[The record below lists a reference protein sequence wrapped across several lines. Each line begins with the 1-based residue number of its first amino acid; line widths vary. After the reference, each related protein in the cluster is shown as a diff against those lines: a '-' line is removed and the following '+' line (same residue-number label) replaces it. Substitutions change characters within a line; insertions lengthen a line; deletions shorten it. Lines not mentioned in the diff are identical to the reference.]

1 MTSTMTTSEL
11 PRLESSPGNWH
22 DGDLGL
28 LASLCQHMHAYMH
41 SRLEGWKPGTSQGQR
56 NPMRAAC
63 MQVFNERQQASKEGS
78 ERCWLTA
85 NGPAFGCCSSRPVV
99 RASLFRLFCTPYLI
113 LKVEVINLTTTNNIY
128 ERGHNEPIYAVLTMQ
143 YNHEE
148 IVRAG
153 YFRRVAQPCT
163 YVRT

>member
-1 MTSTMTTSEL
+1 
-11 PRLESSPGNWH
+11 
-22 DGDLGL
+22 
-28 LASLCQHMHAYMH
+28 
-41 SRLEGWKPGTSQGQR
+41 
-56 NPMRAAC
+56 MRAAC
-63 MQVFNERQQASKEGS
+63 MQVFNERQHARRVPRDAGLQRMA
-78 ERCWLTA
+78 LLLDA
-85 NGPAFGCCSSRPVV
+85 VA
-99 RASLFRLFCTPYLI
+99 ADQSLGLACFRLFGTPYLI